1 MILSIS
7 QPTLYPWIGFFDI
20 IKKSD
25 TFVFLDDVQF
35 NRHGWQQN
43 NRIKDPNSEQEVWL
57 NIPVKKTNLDTKI
70 NEIKIDNSQKW
81 KRKHIRALETCYG
94 TNFKQID
101 WLTELFSKDYETLS
115 SFNIDFIERCCK
127 YLGIKTKLILSSTLN
142 ISGEKTEKLVNI
154 CKSLSA
160 DSYLSTIGTKEK
172 YLKNEEHKF
181 ENVGIEVIYH
191 DYTHPVYSQ
200 RGKKFLDHLSI
211 LDLILN
217 MGSESKNFFKD

>member
-35 NRHGWQQN
+35 NRHSWQQN

-57 NIPVKKTNLDTKI
+57 NIPIKKTNLDTKI

-94 TNFKQID
+94 TNFKKID

-115 SFNIDFIERCCK
+115 NFNIDFIERCCK
-127 YLGIKTKLILSSTLN
+127 YLEIKTNLILSSTLN
-142 ISGEKTEKLVNI
+142 IHGEKTEKLVNI

-172 YLKNEEHKF
+172 YLKNEEYKF
-181 ENVGIEVIYH
+181 ENVGIKVIYH
-191 DYTHPVYSQ
+191 NYKHPIYSQ

-217 MGSESKNFFKD
+217 LGSESKNFF

>member
-1 MILSIS
+1 MSLLSKMI
-7 QPTLYPWIGFFDI
+7 TGVFG
-20 IKKSD
+20 KKSD
-25 TFVFLDDVQF
+25 KDLKVLSPFVD
-35 NRHGWQQN
+35 
-43 NRIKDPNSEQEVWL
+43 
-57 NIPVKKTNLDTKI
+57 KI
-70 NEIKIDNSQKW
+70 NE
-81 KRKHIRALETCYG
+81 Y
-94 TNFKQID
+94 
-101 WLTELFSKDYETLS
+101 YETLS
-115 SFNIDFIERCCK
+115 SFNVDFIERCCK
-127 YLGIKTKLILSSTLN
+127 YLEIKTKLILSSTLN
-142 ISGEKTEKLVNI
+142 IPGEKTEKLVNI
-154 CKSLSA
+154 CKSFST

>member
-20 IKKSD
+20 INKSD

-115 SFNIDFIERCCK
+115 NFNIDFIQRCCK
-127 YLGIKTKLILSSTLN
+127 YLEIKTNLILSSTLN
-142 ISGEKTEKLVNI
+142 IPGEKTEKLVNI
-154 CKSLSA
+154 CKSFST

-191 DYTHPVYSQ
+191 DYIHPVYSQ

-217 MGSESKNFFKD
+217 LGSESKNFF

>member
-94 TNFKQID
+94 TNFKKID

-115 SFNIDFIERCCK
+115 NFNIDFIERCCK
-127 YLGIKTKLILSSTLN
+127 YLEIKTNLILSSTLN
-142 ISGEKTEKLVNI
+142 IHGEKTEKLVNI

-172 YLKNEEHKF
+172 YLKN
-181 ENVGIEVIYH
+181 
-191 DYTHPVYSQ
+191 
-200 RGKKFLDHLSI
+200 
-211 LDLILN
+211 
-217 MGSESKNFFKD
+217 